1 MFTELSPCATE
12 TPRTRKRI
20 QIHSTNAPHVMCL
33 PRRLITHWRALTP
46 SCEILLPYWKPADKI
61 VLTVPYV
68 SDPNWYGWMT
78 EFKYDSLPT
87 LATQSEPRQGAQEKI
102 TTYHKSAFEAKV
114 CRSVVC
120 YQAASTHTAAVQV
133 HSVHSMVQYLIL
145 CHQTHIQYSTFYMTW
160 KRFDFFPPSAY

>member
-1 MFTELSPCATE
+1 MQQKHQELEKEYKSIPPTRHMSCVYHEGSSHTEELSHHLVRSCFLTE
-12 TPRTRKRI
+12 SQQTKLYSLYHTCLI
-20 QIHSTNAPHVMCL
+20 QIGMG
-33 PRRLITHWRALTP
+33 
-46 SCEILLPYWKPADKI
+46 
-61 VLTVPYV
+61 
-68 SDPNWYGWMT
+68 GW

-160 KRFDFFPPSAY
+160 KRFDFFSPSAY